1 MPAPSTSNQAY
12 TTCMIGSLILP
23 ASDLQELSNIRP
35 EVTFSKKRRTTRIG
49 EFLPDNPEDPK
60 AHPYHV
66 SRKGTK

>member
-1 MPAPSTSNQAY
+1 
-12 TTCMIGSLILP
+12 MIGSLILP

-49 EFLPDNPEDPK
+49 DFLPDNPEDPK